1 MNKEYIPKKV
11 VLAYSGGLDTS
22 VITSWIKER
31 YNCEII
37 AVTANVGQNDDFEKI
52 KNKALNSG
60 ASKYYVADLVDDLVE
75 NYFIPTMQAGAKYE
89 RKYLLGTA
97 IARPII
103 AKALLDIAHKENC
116 DAIVHGCTGKG
127 NDQIRFEQTIK
138 HFDPNM
144 HVIAPWRLWDI
155 KSREDALEYAEARNI
170 PLPITRETNYSK
182 DLNIIHL
189 SHEGMELEHP
199 ETEPNYEK
207 ILELVNT
214 LENAPDKAEY
224 VEIEFE
230 KGFPIKLNGKSMS
243 ASEILKELNTIG
255 GKHAIGIE
263 DIVENRLV
271 GMKSRGVYENPGA
284 KILYDAHEIL
294 ESITLD
300 KSTMH
305 YKELISVKFAELVYN
320 GEWFSTLR
328 ESLSA
333 FVTTTQ
339 KHVTGV
345 VKLKLYKGNTVSAGV
360 TSKYSLYNEEVAT
373 FGEGGIY
380 DHKDATGYV
389 RVHTLSTKVQAIMN
403 KKNNI
408 TE

>member
-60 ASKYYVADLVDDLVE
+60 ASKYYVVDLVDDLVD

-127 NDQIRFEQTIK
+127 NDQIRFEQTIRY
-138 HFDPNM
+138 FDPYI
-144 HVIAPWRLWDI
+144 HVIAPWRMWDI
-155 KSREDALEYAEARNI
+155 RSREDALEYAEARNI
-170 PLPITRETNYSK
+170 PLPVTRETNYSK

-189 SHEGMELEHP
+189 SHEGMELEKP
-199 ETEPNYEK
+199 ETEPNYNK
-207 ILELVNT
+207 ILELVST
-214 LENAPDKAEY
+214 LENAQNTPEY
-224 VEIEFE
+224 IEIGFE
-230 KGFPIKLNGKSMS
+230 KGIPVKLNGKKMS
-243 ASEILKELNTIG
+243 ATEILKELNIIG
-255 GKHAIGIE
+255 GKHGIGVA

-300 KSTMH
+300 KQTMH
-305 YKELISVKFAELVYN
+305 YKELISIEFANLVYN
-320 GEWFSTLR
+320 GDWFTTLR
-328 ESLSA
+328 KALSS
-333 FVTTTQ
+333 FITTTQ
-339 KHVTGV
+339 ENVTGD
-345 VKLKLYKGNTVSAGV
+345 VKLKLYKGNVISAGV
-360 TSKYSLYNEEVAT
+360 KSQFSLHNEEVAT
-373 FGEGGIY
+373 FGEGRN
-380 DHKDATGYV
+380 V
-389 RVHTLSTKVQAIMN
+389 
-403 KKNNI
+403 
-408 TE
+408 

>member
-22 VITSWIKER
+22 VITSWLKET

-52 KNKALNSG
+52 KEKALNSG
-60 ASKYYVADLVDDLVE
+60 ASKYYVVDLVDDLVD

-127 NDQIRFEQTIK
+127 NDQIRFEQTIRY
-138 HFDPNM
+138 FDPYI
-144 HVIAPWRLWDI
+144 HVIAPWRMWDI
-155 KSREDALEYAEARNI
+155 RSREDALEYAEARNI
-170 PLPITRETNYSK
+170 PLPVTRETNYSK

-189 SHEGMELEHP
+189 SHEGMELEKP
-199 ETEPNYEK
+199 ETEPNYNK
-207 ILELVNT
+207 ILELVST
-214 LENAPDKAEY
+214 LENAQNTPEY
-224 VEIEFE
+224 IELGFE
-230 KGFPIKLNGKSMS
+230 KGIPVKLNGKKMS
-243 ASEILKELNTIG
+243 ATEILKELNIIG
-255 GKHAIGIE
+255 GKHGIGVA

-300 KSTMH
+300 KQTMH
-305 YKELISVKFAELVYN
+305 YKELISIEFANLVYN
-320 GEWFSTLR
+320 GDWFTTLR
-328 ESLSA
+328 KALSS
-333 FVTTTQ
+333 FITTTQ
-339 KHVTGV
+339 ENVTGD
-345 VKLKLYKGNTVSAGV
+345 VKLKLYKGNVISAGV
-360 TSKYSLYNEEVAT
+360 KSQFSLHNEEVAT
-373 FGEGGIY
+373 FGEGRN
-380 DHKDATGYV
+380 V
-389 RVHTLSTKVQAIMN
+389 
-403 KKNNI
+403 
-408 TE
+408 

>member
-127 NDQIRFEQTIK
+127 NDQIRFEQTIRY
-138 HFDPNM
+138 FDPYI
-144 HVIAPWRLWDI
+144 HVIAPWRMWDI
-155 KSREDALEYAEARNI
+155 RSREDALCYAEKRNI
-170 PLPITRETNYSK
+170 PLPVTRETNYSK

-189 SHEGMELEHP
+189 SHEGMELEKP
-199 ETEPNYEK
+199 ETEPNYDK
-207 ILELVNT
+207 ILELVST
-214 LENAPDKAEY
+214 LENAQNTPEY
-224 VEIEFE
+224 IELGFE
-230 KGFPIKLNGKSMS
+230 KGIPIKLNGKKMS
-243 ASEILKELNTIG
+243 ATEILKELNIIG
-255 GKHAIGIE
+255 GKHGIGVA

-300 KSTMH
+300 KQTMH
-305 YKELISVKFAELVYN
+305 YKELISVEFANLVYN
-320 GEWFSTLR
+320 GDWFTTLR
-328 ESLSA
+328 KALSS
-333 FVTTTQ
+333 FITTTQ
-339 KHVTGV
+339 ENVTGD
-345 VKLKLYKGNTVSAGV
+345 VKLKLYKGNVISAGV
-360 TSKYSLYNEEVAT
+360 KSQFSLHNEEVAT
-373 FGEGGIY
+373 FGEGRN
-380 DHKDATGYV
+380 V
-389 RVHTLSTKVQAIMN
+389 
-403 KKNNI
+403 
-408 TE
+408 

>member
-52 KNKALNSG
+52 KEKALNSG
-60 ASKYYVADLVDDLVE
+60 ASKYYVVDLVNDLVD

-89 RKYLLGTA
+89 RKYLLGTS

-127 NDQIRFEQTIK
+127 NDQIRFEQTIRY
-138 HFDPNM
+138 FDPYI
-144 HVIAPWRLWDI
+144 HVIAPWRMWDI
-155 KSREDALEYAEARNI
+155 RSREDALEYAEARNI
-170 PLPITRETNYSK
+170 PLPVTRETNYSK

-189 SHEGMELEHP
+189 SHEGMELEKP
-199 ETEPNYEK
+199 ETEPNYNK
-207 ILELVNT
+207 ILELVST
-214 LENAPDKAEY
+214 LENAQNTPEY
-224 VEIEFE
+224 IEIGFE
-230 KGFPIKLNGKSMS
+230 KGIPVKLNGKKMS
-243 ASEILKELNTIG
+243 ATEILKELNIIG
-255 GKHAIGIE
+255 GKHGIGVA

-300 KSTMH
+300 KQTMH
-305 YKELISVKFAELVYN
+305 YKELISIEFANLVYN
-320 GEWFSTLR
+320 GDWFTTLR
-328 ESLSA
+328 KALSS
-333 FVTTTQ
+333 FITTTQ
-339 KHVTGV
+339 ENVTGD
-345 VKLKLYKGNTVSAGV
+345 VKLKLYKGNVISAGV
-360 TSKYSLYNEEVAT
+360 KSQFSLHNEEVAT
-373 FGEGGIY
+373 FGEGRN
-380 DHKDATGYV
+380 V
-389 RVHTLSTKVQAIMN
+389 
-403 KKNNI
+403 
-408 TE
+408 

>member
-22 VITSWIKER
+22 VITSWLKET

-52 KNKALNSG
+52 KEKALNSG
-60 ASKYYVADLVDDLVE
+60 ASKYYVVDLVNDLVD

-127 NDQIRFEQTIK
+127 NDQIRFEQTIRY
-138 HFDPNM
+138 FDPYI
-144 HVIAPWRLWDI
+144 HVIAPWRMWDI
-155 KSREDALEYAEARNI
+155 RSREDALEYAEARNI

-189 SHEGMELEHP
+189 SHEGMELEKP

-224 VEIEFE
+224 VEIEFK
-230 KGFPIKLNGKSMS
+230 KGFPIKLNGKSMC
-243 ASEILKELNTIG
+243 ASKILSELNIIA
-255 GKHAIGIE
+255 GKHGIGVE

-284 KILYDAHEIL
+284 KVLYDAHQIL

-300 KSTMH
+300 KDTMH

-320 GEWFSTLR
+320 GDWFSTLR
-328 ESLSA
+328 EALSA
-333 FVTTTQ
+333 FVSSTQ
-339 KHVTGV
+339 KNVTGK

-373 FGEGGIY
+373 FGESGMY
-380 DHKDATGYV
+380 DHKDATGFIN
-389 RVHTLSTKVQAIMN
+389 VHTLSTKVQALMN
-403 KKNNI
+403 KNNNI

>member
-22 VITSWIKER
+22 VITSWLKET

-52 KNKALNSG
+52 KEKALNSG
-60 ASKYYVADLVDDLVE
+60 ASKYYVVDLVDDLVD

-127 NDQIRFEQTIK
+127 NDQIRFEQTIRY
-138 HFDPNM
+138 FDPYI
-144 HVIAPWRLWDI
+144 HVIAPWRMWDI
-155 KSREDALEYAEARNI
+155 RSREDALSYAEKRNI
-170 PLPITRETNYSK
+170 PLPVTRETNYSK

-189 SHEGMELEHP
+189 SHEGMELEKP
-199 ETEPNYEK
+199 ETEPNYNK
-207 ILELVNT
+207 ILELVST
-214 LENAPDKAEY
+214 LENAQNTPEY
-224 VEIEFE
+224 IELGFE
-230 KGFPIKLNGKSMS
+230 KGIPVKLNGKKMS
-243 ASEILKELNTIG
+243 ATEILKELNIIG
-255 GKHAIGIE
+255 GKHGIGVA

-300 KSTMH
+300 KQTMH
-305 YKELISVKFAELVYN
+305 YKELISIEFANLVYN
-320 GEWFSTLR
+320 GDWFTTLR
-328 ESLSA
+328 KALSS
-333 FVTTTQ
+333 FITTTQ
-339 KHVTGV
+339 ENVTGD
-345 VKLKLYKGNTVSAGV
+345 VKLKLYKGNVISAGV
-360 TSKYSLYNEEVAT
+360 KSQFSLHNEEVAT
-373 FGEGGIY
+373 FGEGRN
-380 DHKDATGYV
+380 V
-389 RVHTLSTKVQAIMN
+389 
-403 KKNNI
+403 
-408 TE
+408 

>member
-127 NDQIRFEQTIK
+127 NDQIRFEQTIRY
-138 HFDPNM
+138 FDPYI
-144 HVIAPWRLWDI
+144 HVIAPWRMWDI
-155 KSREDALEYAEARNI
+155 RSREDALCYAEARNI
-170 PLPITRETNYSK
+170 PLPVTRETNYSK

-189 SHEGMELEHP
+189 SHEGMELEKP
-199 ETEPNYEK
+199 ETEPNYNK
-207 ILELVNT
+207 ILELVST
-214 LENAPDKAEY
+214 LENAQNTPEY
-224 VEIEFE
+224 IELGFE
-230 KGFPIKLNGKSMS
+230 KGIPVKLNGKKMS
-243 ASEILKELNTIG
+243 ATEILKELNIIG
-255 GKHAIGIE
+255 GKHGIGVA

-300 KSTMH
+300 KQTMH
-305 YKELISVKFAELVYN
+305 YKELISIEFANLVYN
-320 GEWFSTLR
+320 GDWFTTLR
-328 ESLSA
+328 KALSS
-333 FVTTTQ
+333 FITTTQ
-339 KHVTGV
+339 ENVTGD
-345 VKLKLYKGNTVSAGV
+345 VKLKLYKGNVISAGV
-360 TSKYSLYNEEVAT
+360 KSQFSLHNEEVAT
-373 FGEGGIY
+373 FGEGRN
-380 DHKDATGYV
+380 V
-389 RVHTLSTKVQAIMN
+389 
-403 KKNNI
+403 
-408 TE
+408 

>member
-22 VITSWIKER
+22 VITSWLKET

-52 KNKALNSG
+52 KEKALNSG
-60 ASKYYVADLVDDLVE
+60 TSKYYVVDLVDDLVN

-127 NDQIRFEQTIK
+127 NDQIRFEQTIRY
-138 HFDPNM
+138 FDPYI
-144 HVIAPWRLWDI
+144 HVIAPWRMWDI
-155 KSREDALEYAEARNI
+155 RSREDALSYAEKRNI
-170 PLPITRETNYSK
+170 PLPVTRETNYSK

-189 SHEGMELEHP
+189 SHEGMELEKP
-199 ETEPNYEK
+199 ETEPNYDK
-207 ILELVNT
+207 ILELVST
-214 LENAPDKAEY
+214 LENAQNTPEY
-224 VEIEFE
+224 IELGFE
-230 KGFPIKLNGKSMS
+230 KGIPVKLNGKKMS
-243 ASEILKELNTIG
+243 ATEILKELNIIG
-255 GKHAIGIE
+255 GKHGIGVA

-300 KSTMH
+300 KQTMH
-305 YKELISVKFAELVYN
+305 YKELISVEFANLVYN
-320 GEWFSTLR
+320 GDWFTTLR
-328 ESLSA
+328 KALSS
-333 FVTTTQ
+333 FITTTQ
-339 KHVTGV
+339 ENVTGD
-345 VKLKLYKGNTVSAGV
+345 VKLKLYKGNVISAGV
-360 TSKYSLYNEEVAT
+360 KSQFSLHNEEVAT
-373 FGEGGIY
+373 FGEGRN
-380 DHKDATGYV
+380 V
-389 RVHTLSTKVQAIMN
+389 
-403 KKNNI
+403 
-408 TE
+408 

>member
-22 VITSWIKER
+22 VITSWLKET

-52 KNKALNSG
+52 KQKALNSG
-60 ASKYYVADLVDDLVE
+60 ASKYYVVDLVDDLVD

-89 RKYLLGTA
+89 RKYLLGTS

-127 NDQIRFEQTIK
+127 NDQIRFEQTIRY
-138 HFDPNM
+138 FDPYI
-144 HVIAPWRLWDI
+144 HVIAPWRMWDI
-155 KSREDALEYAEARNI
+155 RSREDALEYAEARNI
-170 PLPITRETNYSK
+170 PLPVTRETNYSK

-189 SHEGMELEHP
+189 SHEGMELEKP
-199 ETEPNYEK
+199 ETEPNYNK
-207 ILELVNT
+207 ILELVST
-214 LENAPDKAEY
+214 LENAQNTPEY
-224 VEIEFE
+224 IELGFE
-230 KGFPIKLNGKSMS
+230 KGIPVKLNGKKMS
-243 ASEILKELNTIG
+243 ATEILKELNIIG
-255 GKHAIGIE
+255 GKHSIGVA

-300 KSTMH
+300 KQTMH
-305 YKELISVKFAELVYN
+305 YKELISIEFANLVYN
-320 GEWFSTLR
+320 GDWFTTLR
-328 ESLSA
+328 KALSS
-333 FVTTTQ
+333 FITTTQ
-339 KHVTGV
+339 ENVTGD
-345 VKLKLYKGNTVSAGV
+345 VKLKLYKGNVISAGV
-360 TSKYSLYNEEVAT
+360 KSQFSLHNEEVAT
-373 FGEGGIY
+373 FGEGRN
-380 DHKDATGYV
+380 V
-389 RVHTLSTKVQAIMN
+389 
-403 KKNNI
+403 
-408 TE
+408 

>member
-22 VITSWIKER
+22 VITSWLKET

-52 KNKALNSG
+52 KEKALNSG
-60 ASKYYVADLVDDLVE
+60 ASKYYVVDLVDDLVD

-89 RKYLLGTA
+89 RKYLLGTS

-127 NDQIRFEQTIK
+127 NDQIRFEQTIRY
-138 HFDPNM
+138 FDPYI
-144 HVIAPWRLWDI
+144 HVIAPWRMWDI
-155 KSREDALEYAEARNI
+155 RSREDALEYAEARNI
-170 PLPITRETNYSK
+170 PLPVTRETNYSK

-189 SHEGMELEHP
+189 SHEGMELEKP
-199 ETEPNYEK
+199 ETEPNYNK
-207 ILELVNT
+207 ILELVST
-214 LENAPDKAEY
+214 LENAQNTPEY
-224 VEIEFE
+224 IELGFE
-230 KGFPIKLNGKSMS
+230 KGIPVKLNDKKMS
-243 ASEILKELNTIG
+243 ATEILKELNIIG
-255 GKHAIGIE
+255 GKHGIGVA

-300 KSTMH
+300 KQTMH
-305 YKELISVKFAELVYN
+305 YKELISIEFANLVYN
-320 GEWFSTLR
+320 GDWFTTLR
-328 ESLSA
+328 KALSS
-333 FVTTTQ
+333 FITTTQ
-339 KHVTGV
+339 ENVTGD
-345 VKLKLYKGNTVSAGV
+345 VKLKLYKGNVISAGV
-360 TSKYSLYNEEVAT
+360 KSQFSLHNEEVAT
-373 FGEGGIY
+373 FGEGRN
-380 DHKDATGYV
+380 V
-389 RVHTLSTKVQAIMN
+389 
-403 KKNNI
+403 
-408 TE
+408 

>member
-22 VITSWIKER
+22 VITSWLKET

-52 KNKALNSG
+52 KEKALNSG
-60 ASKYYVADLVDDLVE
+60 ASKYYVVDLVDDLVD

-89 RKYLLGTA
+89 RKYLLGTS

-127 NDQIRFEQTIK
+127 NDQIRFEQTIRY
-138 HFDPNM
+138 FDPYI
-144 HVIAPWRLWDI
+144 HVIAPWRMWDI
-155 KSREDALEYAEARNI
+155 RSREDALCYAEKRNI
-170 PLPITRETNYSK
+170 PLPVTRETNYSK

-189 SHEGMELEHP
+189 SHEGMELEKP
-199 ETEPNYEK
+199 ETEPNYNK
-207 ILELVNT
+207 ILELVST
-214 LENAPDKAEY
+214 LENAQNTPEY
-224 VEIEFE
+224 IELGFE
-230 KGFPIKLNGKSMS
+230 KGIPVKLNGKKMS
-243 ASEILKELNTIG
+243 ATEILKELNIIG
-255 GKHAIGIE
+255 GKHGIGVA

-300 KSTMH
+300 KQTMH
-305 YKELISVKFAELVYN
+305 YKELISIEFANLVYN
-320 GEWFSTLR
+320 GDWFTTLR
-328 ESLSA
+328 KALSS
-333 FVTTTQ
+333 FITTTQ
-339 KHVTGV
+339 ENVTGD
-345 VKLKLYKGNTVSAGV
+345 VKLKLYKGNVISAGV
-360 TSKYSLYNEEVAT
+360 KSQFSLHNEEVAT
-373 FGEGGIY
+373 FGKGRN
-380 DHKDATGYV
+380 V
-389 RVHTLSTKVQAIMN
+389 
-403 KKNNI
+403 
-408 TE
+408 

>member
-22 VITSWIKER
+22 VITSWLKET

-52 KNKALNSG
+52 KEKALNSG
-60 ASKYYVADLVDDLVE
+60 ASKYYVVDLVNDLVD

-127 NDQIRFEQTIK
+127 NDQIRFEQTIRY
-138 HFDPNM
+138 FDPYI
-144 HVIAPWRLWDI
+144 HVIAPWRMWDI
-155 KSREDALEYAEARNI
+155 RSREDALEYAEARNI
-170 PLPITRETNYSK
+170 PLPVTRETNYSK

-189 SHEGMELEHP
+189 SHEGMELEKP
-199 ETEPNYEK
+199 ETEPNYNK
-207 ILELVNT
+207 ILELVST
-214 LENAPDKAEY
+214 LENAQNTPEY
-224 VEIEFE
+224 IELGFE
-230 KGFPIKLNGKSMS
+230 KGIPVKLNGKKMS
-243 ASEILKELNTIG
+243 ATEILKELNIIG
-255 GKHAIGIE
+255 GKHGIGVA

-300 KSTMH
+300 KQTMH
-305 YKELISVKFAELVYN
+305 YKELISIEFANLVYN
-320 GEWFSTLR
+320 GDWFTTLR
-328 ESLSA
+328 KALSS
-333 FVTTTQ
+333 FITTTQ
-339 KHVTGV
+339 ENVTGD
-345 VKLKLYKGNTVSAGV
+345 VKLKLYKGNVISAGV
-360 TSKYSLYNEEVAT
+360 KSQFSLHNEEVAT
-373 FGEGGIY
+373 FGEGRN
-380 DHKDATGYV
+380 V
-389 RVHTLSTKVQAIMN
+389 
-403 KKNNI
+403 
-408 TE
+408 

>member
-189 SHEGMELEHP
+189 SHEGMDLEHP
-199 ETEPNYEK
+199 ETEPNYKK

-403 KKNNI
+403 KNNNI

>member
-22 VITSWIKER
+22 VITSWLKET

-52 KNKALNSG
+52 KEKALNSG
-60 ASKYYVADLVDDLVE
+60 ASKYYVVDLVDDLVD

-127 NDQIRFEQTIK
+127 NDQIRFEQTIRY
-138 HFDPNM
+138 FDPYI
-144 HVIAPWRLWDI
+144 HVIAPWRMWDI
-155 KSREDALEYAEARNI
+155 RSREDALSYAEKRNI
-170 PLPITRETNYSK
+170 PLPVTRETNYSK

-189 SHEGMELEHP
+189 SHEGMELEKP
-199 ETEPNYEK
+199 ETEPNYNK
-207 ILELVNT
+207 ILELVST
-214 LENAPDKAEY
+214 LENAQNTPEY
-224 VEIEFE
+224 IEIGFE
-230 KGFPIKLNGKSMS
+230 KGIPVKLNGKKMS
-243 ASEILKELNTIG
+243 ATEILKELNIIG
-255 GKHAIGIE
+255 GKHGIGVA

-300 KSTMH
+300 KQTMH
-305 YKELISVKFAELVYN
+305 YKELISVEFANLVYN
-320 GEWFSTLR
+320 GDWFTTLR
-328 ESLSA
+328 KALSS
-333 FVTTTQ
+333 FITTTQ
-339 KHVTGV
+339 ENVTGD
-345 VKLKLYKGNTVSAGV
+345 VKLKLYKGNVISAGV
-360 TSKYSLYNEEVAT
+360 KSQFSLHNEEVAT
-373 FGEGGIY
+373 FGEGRN
-380 DHKDATGYV
+380 V
-389 RVHTLSTKVQAIMN
+389 
-403 KKNNI
+403 
-408 TE
+408 

>member
-22 VITSWIKER
+22 VITSWLKET

-52 KNKALNSG
+52 KEKALNSG
-60 ASKYYVADLVDDLVE
+60 ASKYYVVDLVDDLVD

-127 NDQIRFEQTIK
+127 NDQIRFEQTIRY
-138 HFDPNM
+138 FDPYI

-155 KSREDALEYAEARNI
+155 RSREDALSYAEKRNI
-170 PLPITRETNYSK
+170 PLPVTRETNYSK

-189 SHEGMELEHP
+189 SHEGMELEKP
-199 ETEPNYEK
+199 ETEPNYDK
-207 ILELVNT
+207 ILELVST
-214 LENAPDKAEY
+214 LENAQNTPEY
-224 VEIEFE
+224 IEIRFE
-230 KGFPIKLNGKSMS
+230 KGIPVKLNGKKMS
-243 ASEILKELNTIG
+243 ATEILKELNIIG
-255 GKHAIGIE
+255 GKHGIGVA

-300 KSTMH
+300 KQTMH
-305 YKELISVKFAELVYN
+305 YKELISVEFANLVYN
-320 GEWFSTLR
+320 GDWFTTLR
-328 ESLSA
+328 KALSS
-333 FVTTTQ
+333 FITTTQ
-339 KHVTGV
+339 ENVTGD
-345 VKLKLYKGNTVSAGV
+345 VKLKLYKGNVISAGV
-360 TSKYSLYNEEVAT
+360 KSQFSLHNEEVAT
-373 FGEGGIY
+373 FGEGRN
-380 DHKDATGYV
+380 V
-389 RVHTLSTKVQAIMN
+389 
-403 KKNNI
+403 
-408 TE
+408 

>member
-127 NDQIRFEQTIK
+127 NDQIRFEQTIRY
-138 HFDPNM
+138 FDPYI
-144 HVIAPWRLWDI
+144 HVIAPWRMWDI
-155 KSREDALEYAEARNI
+155 RSREDALCYAEKRNI
-170 PLPITRETNYSK
+170 PLPVTRETNYSK

-189 SHEGMELEHP
+189 SHEGMELEKP
-199 ETEPNYEK
+199 ETEPNYDK
-207 ILELVNT
+207 ILELVST
-214 LENAPDKAEY
+214 LENAQNTPEY
-224 VEIEFE
+224 IELGFE
-230 KGFPIKLNGKSMS
+230 KGIPVKLNGKKMS
-243 ASEILKELNTIG
+243 TTEILKELNIIG
-255 GKHAIGIE
+255 GKHGIGVA

-300 KSTMH
+300 KQTMH
-305 YKELISVKFAELVYN
+305 YKELISVEFANLVYN
-320 GEWFSTLR
+320 GDWFTTLR
-328 ESLSA
+328 KALSS
-333 FVTTTQ
+333 FITTTQ
-339 KHVTGV
+339 ENVTGD
-345 VKLKLYKGNTVSAGV
+345 VKLKLYKGNVISAGV
-360 TSKYSLYNEEVAT
+360 KSQFSLHNEEVAT
-373 FGEGGIY
+373 FGKGRN
-380 DHKDATGYV
+380 V
-389 RVHTLSTKVQAIMN
+389 
-403 KKNNI
+403 
-408 TE
+408 

>member
-60 ASKYYVADLVDDLVE
+60 ASKYYVVDLVDDLVD

-127 NDQIRFEQTIK
+127 NDQIRFEQTIRY
-138 HFDPNM
+138 FDPYI
-144 HVIAPWRLWDI
+144 HVIAPWRMWDI
-155 KSREDALEYAEARNI
+155 RSREDALCYAEKRNI
-170 PLPITRETNYSK
+170 PLPVTRETNYSK

-189 SHEGMELEHP
+189 SHEGMELEKP
-199 ETEPNYEK
+199 ETEPNYDK
-207 ILELVNT
+207 ILELVST
-214 LENAPDKAEY
+214 LENAQNTPEY
-224 VEIEFE
+224 IELGFE
-230 KGFPIKLNGKSMS
+230 KGIPVKLNGKKMS
-243 ASEILKELNTIG
+243 TTEILKELNIIG
-255 GKHAIGIE
+255 GKHGIGVA

-300 KSTMH
+300 KQTMH
-305 YKELISVKFAELVYN
+305 YKELISVEFANLVYN
-320 GEWFSTLR
+320 GDWFTTLR
-328 ESLSA
+328 KALSS
-333 FVTTTQ
+333 FITTTQ
-339 KHVTGV
+339 ENVTGD
-345 VKLKLYKGNTVSAGV
+345 VKLKLYKGNVISAGV
-360 TSKYSLYNEEVAT
+360 KSQFSLHNEEVAT
-373 FGEGGIY
+373 FGKGRN
-380 DHKDATGYV
+380 V
-389 RVHTLSTKVQAIMN
+389 
-403 KKNNI
+403 
-408 TE
+408 

>member
-52 KNKALNSG
+52 ETKALNSG
-60 ASKYYVADLVDDLVE
+60 ASKYYVADLVDELTE
-75 NYFIPTMQAGAKYE
+75 KYFIPTMQSGAKYE

-138 HFDPNM
+138 HFAPNM

-189 SHEGMELEHP
+189 SHEGMELEKP
-199 ETEPNYEK
+199 ETEPNYNK
-207 ILELVNT
+207 ILELVST
-214 LENAPDKAEY
+214 LENAQNTPEY
-224 VEIEFE
+224 IELGFE
-230 KGFPIKLNGKSMS
+230 KGIPVKLNGKKMS
-243 ASEILKELNTIG
+243 ATEILKELNIIG
-255 GKHAIGIE
+255 GKHGIGVA

-300 KSTMH
+300 KQTMH
-305 YKELISVKFAELVYN
+305 YKELISVEFANLVYN
-320 GEWFSTLR
+320 GDWFTTLR
-328 ESLSA
+328 KALSS
-333 FVTTTQ
+333 FITTTQ
-339 KHVTGV
+339 ENVTGD
-345 VKLKLYKGNTVSAGV
+345 VKLKLYKGNVISAGV
-360 TSKYSLYNEEVAT
+360 KSQFSLHNEEVAT
-373 FGEGGIY
+373 FGEGRN
-380 DHKDATGYV
+380 V
-389 RVHTLSTKVQAIMN
+389 
-403 KKNNI
+403 
-408 TE
+408 

>member
-22 VITSWIKER
+22 VITSWLKET

-52 KNKALNSG
+52 KEKALNSG
-60 ASKYYVADLVDDLVE
+60 ASKYYVVDLVDDLVD

-89 RKYLLGTA
+89 RKYLLGTS

-127 NDQIRFEQTIK
+127 NDQIRFEQTIRY
-138 HFDPNM
+138 FDPYI
-144 HVIAPWRLWDI
+144 HVIAPWRMWDI
-155 KSREDALEYAEARNI
+155 RSREDALCYAEKRNI
-170 PLPITRETNYSK
+170 PLPVTRETNYSK

-189 SHEGMELEHP
+189 SHEGMELEKP
-199 ETEPNYEK
+199 ETEPNYDK
-207 ILELVNT
+207 ILELVST
-214 LENAPDKAEY
+214 LENAQNTPEY
-224 VEIEFE
+224 IEIGFE
-230 KGFPIKLNGKSMS
+230 KGIPVKLNGKKMS
-243 ASEILKELNTIG
+243 ATKILKELNIIG
-255 GKHAIGIE
+255 GKHGIGVA

-300 KSTMH
+300 KQTMH
-305 YKELISVKFAELVYN
+305 YKELISVEFANLVYN
-320 GEWFSTLR
+320 GDWFTTLR
-328 ESLSA
+328 KALSS
-333 FVTTTQ
+333 FITTTQ
-339 KHVTGV
+339 ENVTGD
-345 VKLKLYKGNTVSAGV
+345 VKLKLYKGNVISAGV
-360 TSKYSLYNEEVAT
+360 KSQFSLHNEEVAT
-373 FGEGGIY
+373 FGKGRN
-380 DHKDATGYV
+380 V
-389 RVHTLSTKVQAIMN
+389 
-403 KKNNI
+403 
-408 TE
+408 

>member
-22 VITSWIKER
+22 VITSWLKET

-52 KNKALNSG
+52 KEKALNSG
-60 ASKYYVADLVDDLVE
+60 ASKYYVVDLVDDLVD

-89 RKYLLGTA
+89 RKYLLGTS

-127 NDQIRFEQTIK
+127 NDQIRFEQTIRY
-138 HFDPNM
+138 FDPYI
-144 HVIAPWRLWDI
+144 HVIAPWRMWDI
-155 KSREDALEYAEARNI
+155 RSREDALCYAEKRNI
-170 PLPITRETNYSK
+170 PLPVTRETNYSK

-189 SHEGMELEHP
+189 SHEGMELEKP
-199 ETEPNYEK
+199 ETEPNYNK
-207 ILELVNT
+207 ILELVST
-214 LENAPDKAEY
+214 LENAQNTPEY
-224 VEIEFE
+224 IELRFE
-230 KGFPIKLNGKSMS
+230 KGIPVKLNGKKMS
-243 ASEILKELNTIG
+243 ATKILKELNIIG
-255 GKHAIGIE
+255 GKHGIGVA

-300 KSTMH
+300 KQTMH
-305 YKELISVKFAELVYN
+305 YKELISVEFANLVYN
-320 GEWFSTLR
+320 GDWFTTLR
-328 ESLSA
+328 KALSS
-333 FVTTTQ
+333 FITTTQ
-339 KHVTGV
+339 ENVTGD
-345 VKLKLYKGNTVSAGV
+345 VKLKLYKGNVISAGV
-360 TSKYSLYNEEVAT
+360 KSQFSLHNEEVAT
-373 FGEGGIY
+373 FGKGRN
-380 DHKDATGYV
+380 V
-389 RVHTLSTKVQAIMN
+389 
-403 KKNNI
+403 
-408 TE
+408 

>member
-22 VITSWIKER
+22 VITSWLKET

-52 KNKALNSG
+52 KEKALNSG
-60 ASKYYVADLVDDLVE
+60 ASKYYVVDLVDDLVD

-89 RKYLLGTA
+89 RKYLLGTS

-127 NDQIRFEQTIK
+127 NDQIRFEQTIRY
-138 HFDPNM
+138 FDPYI
-144 HVIAPWRLWDI
+144 HVIAPWRMWDI
-155 KSREDALEYAEARNI
+155 RSREDALCYAEKRNI
-170 PLPITRETNYSK
+170 PLPVTRETNYSK

-189 SHEGMELEHP
+189 SHEGMELEKP
-199 ETEPNYEK
+199 ETEPNYNK

-214 LENAPDKAEY
+214 IENAQNTPEY
-224 VEIEFE
+224 IELGFE
-230 KGFPIKLNGKSMS
+230 KGIPVKLNGKKMS
-243 ASEILKELNTIG
+243 ATEILKELNIIG
-255 GKHAIGIE
+255 GKHGIGVA

-300 KSTMH
+300 KQTMH
-305 YKELISVKFAELVYN
+305 YKELISVEFANLVYN
-320 GEWFSTLR
+320 GDWFTTLR
-328 ESLSA
+328 KALSS
-333 FVTTTQ
+333 FITTTQ
-339 KHVTGV
+339 ENVTGN
-345 VKLKLYKGNTVSAGV
+345 VKLKLYKGNVISAGV
-360 TSKYSLYNEEVAT
+360 KSQFSLHNEEVAT
-373 FGEGGIY
+373 FGKGRN
-380 DHKDATGYV
+380 V
-389 RVHTLSTKVQAIMN
+389 
-403 KKNNI
+403 
-408 TE
+408 

>member
-22 VITSWIKER
+22 VITSWLKET

-52 KNKALNSG
+52 KEKALNSG
-60 ASKYYVADLVDDLVE
+60 ASKYYVVDLVDDLVD

-89 RKYLLGTA
+89 RKYLLGTS

-127 NDQIRFEQTIK
+127 NDQIRFEQTIRY
-138 HFDPNM
+138 FDPYI
-144 HVIAPWRLWDI
+144 HVIAPWRMWDI
-155 KSREDALEYAEARNI
+155 RSREDALCYAEKRNI
-170 PLPITRETNYSK
+170 PLPVTRETNYSK

-189 SHEGMELEHP
+189 SHEGMELEKP
-199 ETEPNYEK
+199 ETEPNYNK
-207 ILELVNT
+207 ILELVST
-214 LENAPDKAEY
+214 LENAQNTPEY
-224 VEIEFE
+224 IELGFE
-230 KGFPIKLNGKSMS
+230 KGIPVKLNGKKMS
-243 ASEILKELNTIG
+243 TTEILKELNIIG
-255 GKHAIGIE
+255 GKHGIGVA

-300 KSTMH
+300 KQTMH
-305 YKELISVKFAELVYN
+305 YKELISVEFANLVYN
-320 GEWFSTLR
+320 GDWFTTLR
-328 ESLSA
+328 KALSS
-333 FVTTTQ
+333 FITTTQ
-339 KHVTGV
+339 ENVTGD
-345 VKLKLYKGNTVSAGV
+345 VKLKLYKGNVISAGV
-360 TSKYSLYNEEVAT
+360 KSQFSLHNEEVAT
-373 FGEGGIY
+373 FGEGRN
-380 DHKDATGYV
+380 V
-389 RVHTLSTKVQAIMN
+389 
-403 KKNNI
+403 
-408 TE
+408 

>member
-22 VITSWIKER
+22 VITSWLKET

-52 KNKALNSG
+52 KEKALNSG
-60 ASKYYVADLVDDLVE
+60 ASKYYVVDLVDDLVD

-127 NDQIRFEQTIK
+127 NDQIRFEQTIRY
-138 HFDPNM
+138 FDPYI
-144 HVIAPWRLWDI
+144 HVIAPWRMWDI
-155 KSREDALEYAEARNI
+155 RSREDALCYAEKRNI
-170 PLPITRETNYSK
+170 PLPVTRETNYSK

-189 SHEGMELEHP
+189 SHEGMELEKP
-199 ETEPNYEK
+199 ETEPNYNK
-207 ILELVNT
+207 ILELVST
-214 LENAPDKAEY
+214 LENAQNTPEY
-224 VEIEFE
+224 IELGFE
-230 KGFPIKLNGKSMS
+230 KGIPVKLNGKKMS
-243 ASEILKELNTIG
+243 ATEILKELNIIG
-255 GKHAIGIE
+255 GKHGIGVA

-300 KSTMH
+300 KQTMH
-305 YKELISVKFAELVYN
+305 YKELISIEFANLVYN
-320 GEWFSTLR
+320 GDWFTTLR
-328 ESLSA
+328 KALSS
-333 FVTTTQ
+333 FITTTQ
-339 KHVTGV
+339 ENVTGD
-345 VKLKLYKGNTVSAGV
+345 VKLKLYKGNVISAGV
-360 TSKYSLYNEEVAT
+360 KSQFSLHNEEVAT
-373 FGEGGIY
+373 FGEGRN
-380 DHKDATGYV
+380 V
-389 RVHTLSTKVQAIMN
+389 
-403 KKNNI
+403 
-408 TE
+408 

>member
-339 KHVTGV
+339 KHVTGI
-345 VKLKLYKGNTVSAGV
+345 VKLKLYKGNTISAGV

>member
-22 VITSWIKER
+22 VITSWLKET

-52 KNKALNSG
+52 KEKALNSG
-60 ASKYYVADLVDDLVE
+60 ASKYYVVDLVDDLVD

-89 RKYLLGTA
+89 RKYLLGTS

-127 NDQIRFEQTIK
+127 NDQIRFEQTIRY
-138 HFDPNM
+138 FDPYI
-144 HVIAPWRLWDI
+144 HVIAPWRMWDI
-155 KSREDALEYAEARNI
+155 RSREDALSYAEKRNI
-170 PLPITRETNYSK
+170 PLPVTRETNYSK

-189 SHEGMELEHP
+189 SHEGMELEKP
-199 ETEPNYEK
+199 ETEPNYNK
-207 ILELVNT
+207 ILELVST
-214 LENAPDKAEY
+214 LENAQNTPEY
-224 VEIEFE
+224 IELGFE
-230 KGFPIKLNGKSMS
+230 KGIPVKLNGKKMS
-243 ASEILKELNTIG
+243 ATEILKELNIIG
-255 GKHAIGIE
+255 GKHGIGVA

-300 KSTMH
+300 KQTMH
-305 YKELISVKFAELVYN
+305 YKELISIEFANLVYN
-320 GEWFSTLR
+320 GDWFTTLR
-328 ESLSA
+328 KALSS
-333 FVTTTQ
+333 FITTTQ
-339 KHVTGV
+339 ENVTGD
-345 VKLKLYKGNTVSAGV
+345 VKLKLYKGNVISAGV
-360 TSKYSLYNEEVAT
+360 KSQFSLHNEEVAT
-373 FGEGGIY
+373 FGEGRN
-380 DHKDATGYV
+380 V
-389 RVHTLSTKVQAIMN
+389 
-403 KKNNI
+403 
-408 TE
+408 

>member
-22 VITSWIKER
+22 VITSWLKET

-52 KNKALNSG
+52 KEKALNSG
-60 ASKYYVADLVDDLVE
+60 ASKYYVVDLVDDLVD

-89 RKYLLGTA
+89 RKYLLGTS

-127 NDQIRFEQTIK
+127 NDQIRFEQTIRY
-138 HFDPNM
+138 FDPYI
-144 HVIAPWRLWDI
+144 HVIAPWRMWDI
-155 KSREDALEYAEARNI
+155 RSREDALEYAEARNI
-170 PLPITRETNYSK
+170 PLPVTRETNYSK

-189 SHEGMELEHP
+189 SHEGMELEKP
-199 ETEPNYEK
+199 ETEPNYNK
-207 ILELVNT
+207 ILELVST
-214 LENAPDKAEY
+214 LENAQNTPEY
-224 VEIEFE
+224 IEIGFE
-230 KGFPIKLNGKSMS
+230 KGIPVKLNGKKMS
-243 ASEILKELNTIG
+243 ATEILKELNIIG
-255 GKHAIGIE
+255 GKHGIGVA

-300 KSTMH
+300 KQTMH
-305 YKELISVKFAELVYN
+305 YKELISVEFANLVYN
-320 GEWFSTLR
+320 GDWFTTLR
-328 ESLSA
+328 KALSS
-333 FVTTTQ
+333 FITTTQ
-339 KHVTGV
+339 ENVTGD
-345 VKLKLYKGNTVSAGV
+345 VKLKLYKGNVISAGV
-360 TSKYSLYNEEVAT
+360 KSQFSLHNEEVAT
-373 FGEGGIY
+373 FGEGRN
-380 DHKDATGYV
+380 V
-389 RVHTLSTKVQAIMN
+389 
-403 KKNNI
+403 
-408 TE
+408 

>member
-22 VITSWIKER
+22 VITSWLKET

-52 KNKALNSG
+52 KEKALNSG
-60 ASKYYVADLVDDLVE
+60 ASKYYVVDLVDDLVD

-89 RKYLLGTA
+89 RKYLLGTS

-127 NDQIRFEQTIK
+127 NDQIRFEQTIRY
-138 HFDPNM
+138 FDPYI
-144 HVIAPWRLWDI
+144 HVIAPWRMWDI
-155 KSREDALEYAEARNI
+155 RSREDALCYAEKRNI
-170 PLPITRETNYSK
+170 PLPVTRETNYSK

-189 SHEGMELEHP
+189 SHEGMELEKP
-199 ETEPNYEK
+199 ETEPNYDK
-207 ILELVNT
+207 ILELVST
-214 LENAPDKAEY
+214 LENAQNTPEY
-224 VEIEFE
+224 IELGFE
-230 KGFPIKLNGKSMS
+230 KGIPVKLNGKKMS
-243 ASEILKELNTIG
+243 TTEILKELNIIG
-255 GKHAIGIE
+255 GKHGIGVA

-300 KSTMH
+300 KQTMH
-305 YKELISVKFAELVYN
+305 YKELISVEFANLVYN
-320 GEWFSTLR
+320 GDWFTTLR
-328 ESLSA
+328 KALSS
-333 FVTTTQ
+333 FITTTQ
-339 KHVTGV
+339 ENVTGD
-345 VKLKLYKGNTVSAGV
+345 VKLKLYKGNVISAGV
-360 TSKYSLYNEEVAT
+360 KSQFSLHNEEVAT
-373 FGEGGIY
+373 FGKGRN
-380 DHKDATGYV
+380 V
-389 RVHTLSTKVQAIMN
+389 
-403 KKNNI
+403 
-408 TE
+408 

>member
-22 VITSWIKER
+22 VITSWLKET

-37 AVTANVGQNDDFEKI
+37 AVTANVGQNDNFEKI
-52 KNKALNSG
+52 KEKALNSG
-60 ASKYYVADLVDDLVE
+60 ASKYYVIDLVDDLVD

-127 NDQIRFEQTIK
+127 NDQIRFEQTIRY
-138 HFDPNM
+138 FDPYI
-144 HVIAPWRLWDI
+144 HVIAPWRMWDI
-155 KSREDALEYAEARNI
+155 RSREDALCYAEKRNV
-170 PLPITRETNYSK
+170 PLPVTRETNYSK

-189 SHEGMELEHP
+189 SHEGMELEKP
-199 ETEPNYEK
+199 ETEPNYDK
-207 ILELVNT
+207 ILELVST
-214 LENAPDKAEY
+214 LENAQNTPEY
-224 VEIEFE
+224 IELGFE
-230 KGFPIKLNGKSMS
+230 RGIPVKLNGKKMS
-243 ASEILKELNTIG
+243 TTEILKELNIIG
-255 GKHAIGIE
+255 GKHGIGVA

-300 KSTMH
+300 KQTMH
-305 YKELISVKFAELVYN
+305 YKELISVEFANLVYN
-320 GEWFSTLR
+320 GDWFTTLR
-328 ESLSA
+328 KALSS
-333 FVTTTQ
+333 FITTTQ
-339 KHVTGV
+339 ENVTGD
-345 VKLKLYKGNTVSAGV
+345 VKLKLYKGNVISAGV
-360 TSKYSLYNEEVAT
+360 KSQFSLHNEEVAT
-373 FGEGGIY
+373 FGKGRN
-380 DHKDATGYV
+380 V
-389 RVHTLSTKVQAIMN
+389 
-403 KKNNI
+403 
-408 TE
+408 

>member
-22 VITSWIKER
+22 VITSWLKET

-52 KNKALNSG
+52 KEKALNSG
-60 ASKYYVADLVDDLVE
+60 ASKYYVVDLVNDLVD

-127 NDQIRFEQTIK
+127 NDQIRFEQTIRY
-138 HFDPNM
+138 FDPYI
-144 HVIAPWRLWDI
+144 HVIAPWRMWDI
-155 KSREDALEYAEARNI
+155 RSREDALCYAEKRNI
-170 PLPITRETNYSK
+170 PLPVTRETNYSK

-189 SHEGMELEHP
+189 SHEGMELEKP
-199 ETEPNYEK
+199 ETEPNYNK
-207 ILELVNT
+207 ILELVST
-214 LENAPDKAEY
+214 LENAQNTPEY
-224 VEIEFE
+224 IELGFE
-230 KGFPIKLNGKSMS
+230 KGIPVKLNGKKMS
-243 ASEILKELNTIG
+243 ATEILKELNIIG
-255 GKHAIGIE
+255 GKHGIGVA

-300 KSTMH
+300 KQTMH
-305 YKELISVKFAELVYN
+305 YKELISVEFANLVYN
-320 GEWFSTLR
+320 GDWFTTLR
-328 ESLSA
+328 KALSS
-333 FVTTTQ
+333 FITTTQ
-339 KHVTGV
+339 ENVTGD
-345 VKLKLYKGNTVSAGV
+345 VKLKLYKGNVISAGV
-360 TSKYSLYNEEVAT
+360 KSQFSLHNEEVAT
-373 FGEGGIY
+373 FGEGRN
-380 DHKDATGYV
+380 V
-389 RVHTLSTKVQAIMN
+389 
-403 KKNNI
+403 
-408 TE
+408 

>member
-22 VITSWIKER
+22 VITSWLKET

-52 KNKALNSG
+52 KEKALNSG
-60 ASKYYVADLVDDLVE
+60 ASKYYVVDLVDDLVD

-89 RKYLLGTA
+89 RKYLLGTS

-127 NDQIRFEQTIK
+127 NDQIRFEQTIRY
-138 HFDPNM
+138 FDPYI
-144 HVIAPWRLWDI
+144 HVIAPWRMWDI
-155 KSREDALEYAEARNI
+155 RSREDALCYAEKRNI
-170 PLPITRETNYSK
+170 PLPVTRETNYSK

-189 SHEGMELEHP
+189 SHEGMELEKP
-199 ETEPNYEK
+199 ETEPNYDK
-207 ILELVNT
+207 ILELVST
-214 LENAPDKAEY
+214 LENAQNTPEY
-224 VEIEFE
+224 IELGFE
-230 KGFPIKLNGKSMS
+230 KGIPVKLNGKKMS
-243 ASEILKELNTIG
+243 ATEILKELNIIG
-255 GKHAIGIE
+255 GKHGIGVA

-300 KSTMH
+300 KQTMH
-305 YKELISVKFAELVYN
+305 YKELISVEFANLVYN
-320 GEWFSTLR
+320 GDWFTTLR
-328 ESLSA
+328 KALSS
-333 FVTTTQ
+333 FITTTQ
-339 KHVTGV
+339 ENVTGD
-345 VKLKLYKGNTVSAGV
+345 VKLKLYKGNVISAGV
-360 TSKYSLYNEEVAT
+360 KSQFSLHNEEVAT
-373 FGEGGIY
+373 FGEGRN
-380 DHKDATGYV
+380 V
-389 RVHTLSTKVQAIMN
+389 
-403 KKNNI
+403 
-408 TE
+408 

>member
-22 VITSWIKER
+22 VITSWLKET

-52 KNKALNSG
+52 KEKALNSG
-60 ASKYYVADLVDDLVE
+60 ASKYYVVDLVDDLVN

-89 RKYLLGTA
+89 RKYLLGTS

-127 NDQIRFEQTIK
+127 NDQIRFEQTIRY
-138 HFDPNM
+138 FDPYI
-144 HVIAPWRLWDI
+144 HVIAPWRMWDI
-155 KSREDALEYAEARNI
+155 RSREDALSYAEKRNI
-170 PLPITRETNYSK
+170 PLPVTRETNYSK

-189 SHEGMELEHP
+189 SHEGMELEKP
-199 ETEPNYEK
+199 ETEPNYDK
-207 ILELVNT
+207 ILELVST
-214 LENAPDKAEY
+214 LENAQNTPEY
-224 VEIEFE
+224 IEIRFE
-230 KGFPIKLNGKSMS
+230 KGIPVKLNGKKMS
-243 ASEILKELNTIG
+243 ATEILKELNIIG
-255 GKHAIGIE
+255 GKHGIGVA

-300 KSTMH
+300 KQTMH
-305 YKELISVKFAELVYN
+305 YKELISVEFANLVYN
-320 GEWFSTLR
+320 GDWFTTLR
-328 ESLSA
+328 KALSS
-333 FVTTTQ
+333 FITTTQ
-339 KHVTGV
+339 ENVTGD
-345 VKLKLYKGNTVSAGV
+345 VKLKLYKGNVISAGV
-360 TSKYSLYNEEVAT
+360 KSKFSLHNEEVAT
-373 FGEGGIY
+373 FGKGRN
-380 DHKDATGYV
+380 V
-389 RVHTLSTKVQAIMN
+389 
-403 KKNNI
+403 
-408 TE
+408 

>member
-22 VITSWIKER
+22 VITSWLKET

-52 KNKALNSG
+52 KEKALNSG
-60 ASKYYVADLVDDLVE
+60 ASKYYVVDLVNDLVD

-89 RKYLLGTA
+89 RKYLLGTS

-127 NDQIRFEQTIK
+127 NDQIRFEQTIRY
-138 HFDPNM
+138 FDPYI
-144 HVIAPWRLWDI
+144 HVIAPWRIWDI
-155 KSREDALEYAEARNI
+155 RSREDALEYAEARNI
-170 PLPITRETNYSK
+170 PLPVTRETNYSK

-189 SHEGMELEHP
+189 SHEGMELEKP
-199 ETEPNYEK
+199 ETEPNYNK
-207 ILELVNT
+207 ILELVST
-214 LENAPDKAEY
+214 LENAQNTPEY
-224 VEIEFE
+224 IELGFE
-230 KGFPIKLNGKSMS
+230 KGIPVKLNGKKMS
-243 ASEILKELNTIG
+243 ATEILKELNIIG
-255 GKHAIGIE
+255 GKHGIGVA

-300 KSTMH
+300 KQTMH
-305 YKELISVKFAELVYN
+305 YKELISIEFANLVYN
-320 GEWFSTLR
+320 GDWFTTLR
-328 ESLSA
+328 KALSS
-333 FVTTTQ
+333 FITTTQ
-339 KHVTGV
+339 ENVTGD
-345 VKLKLYKGNTVSAGV
+345 VKLKLYKGNVISAGV
-360 TSKYSLYNEEVAT
+360 KSQFSLHNEEVAT
-373 FGEGGIY
+373 FGEGRN
-380 DHKDATGYV
+380 V
-389 RVHTLSTKVQAIMN
+389 
-403 KKNNI
+403 
-408 TE
+408 

>member
-22 VITSWIKER
+22 VITSWLKET

-52 KNKALNSG
+52 KEKALNSG
-60 ASKYYVADLVDDLVE
+60 ASKYYVVDLVDDLVD

-127 NDQIRFEQTIK
+127 NDQIRFEQTIRY
-138 HFDPNM
+138 FDPYI
-144 HVIAPWRLWDI
+144 HVIAPWRMWDI
-155 KSREDALEYAEARNI
+155 RSREDALCYAEKRNI
-170 PLPITRETNYSK
+170 PLPVTRETNYSK

-189 SHEGMELEHP
+189 SHEGMELEKP
-199 ETEPNYEK
+199 ETEPNYNK
-207 ILELVNT
+207 ILELVST
-214 LENAPDKAEY
+214 LENAQNTPEY
-224 VEIEFE
+224 IELGFE
-230 KGFPIKLNGKSMS
+230 RGIPVKLNGKKMS
-243 ASEILKELNTIG
+243 TTEILKELNIIG
-255 GKHAIGIE
+255 GKHGIGVA

-300 KSTMH
+300 KQTMH
-305 YKELISVKFAELVYN
+305 YKELISVEFANLVYN
-320 GEWFSTLR
+320 GDWFTTLR
-328 ESLSA
+328 KALSS
-333 FVTTTQ
+333 FITTTQ
-339 KHVTGV
+339 ENVTGD
-345 VKLKLYKGNTVSAGV
+345 VKLKLYKGNVISAGV
-360 TSKYSLYNEEVAT
+360 KSQFSLHNEEVAT
-373 FGEGGIY
+373 FGKGRN
-380 DHKDATGYV
+380 V
-389 RVHTLSTKVQAIMN
+389 
-403 KKNNI
+403 
-408 TE
+408 

>member
-22 VITSWIKER
+22 VITSWLKET

-52 KNKALNSG
+52 KEKALNSG
-60 ASKYYVADLVDDLVE
+60 ASKYYVVDLVDDLVD

-127 NDQIRFEQTIK
+127 NDQIRFEQTIRY
-138 HFDPNM
+138 FDPYI
-144 HVIAPWRLWDI
+144 HVIAPWRMWDI
-155 KSREDALEYAEARNI
+155 RSREDALCYAEKRNI
-170 PLPITRETNYSK
+170 PLPVTRETNYSK

-189 SHEGMELEHP
+189 SHEGMELEKP
-199 ETEPNYEK
+199 ETEPNYDK
-207 ILELVNT
+207 ILELVST
-214 LENAPDKAEY
+214 LENAQNTPEY
-224 VEIEFE
+224 IELGFE
-230 KGFPIKLNGKSMS
+230 KGIPVKLNGKKMS
-243 ASEILKELNTIG
+243 TTEILKELNIIG
-255 GKHAIGIE
+255 GKHGIGVA

-300 KSTMH
+300 KQTMH
-305 YKELISVKFAELVYN
+305 YKELISIEFANLVYN
-320 GEWFSTLR
+320 GDWFTTLR
-328 ESLSA
+328 KALSS
-333 FVTTTQ
+333 FITTTQ
-339 KHVTGV
+339 ENVTGD
-345 VKLKLYKGNTVSAGV
+345 VKLKLYKGNVISAGV
-360 TSKYSLYNEEVAT
+360 KSQFSLHNEEVAT
-373 FGEGGIY
+373 FGEGRN
-380 DHKDATGYV
+380 V
-389 RVHTLSTKVQAIMN
+389 
-403 KKNNI
+403 
-408 TE
+408 

>member
-22 VITSWIKER
+22 VITSWLKET

-52 KNKALNSG
+52 KEKALNSG
-60 ASKYYVADLVDDLVE
+60 ASKYYVVDLVDDLVD

-127 NDQIRFEQTIK
+127 NDQIRFEQTIRY
-138 HFDPNM
+138 FDPYI
-144 HVIAPWRLWDI
+144 HVIAPWRMWDI
-155 KSREDALEYAEARNI
+155 RSREDALCYAEKRNI
-170 PLPITRETNYSK
+170 PLPVTRETNYSK

-189 SHEGMELEHP
+189 SHEGMELEKP
-199 ETEPNYEK
+199 ETEPNYNK
-207 ILELVNT
+207 ILELVST
-214 LENAPDKAEY
+214 LENAQNTPEY
-224 VEIEFE
+224 IELRFE
-230 KGFPIKLNGKSMS
+230 KGIPVKLNGKKMS
-243 ASEILKELNTIG
+243 ATKILKELNIIG
-255 GKHAIGIE
+255 GKHGIGVA

-300 KSTMH
+300 KQTMH
-305 YKELISVKFAELVYN
+305 YKELISVEFANLVYN
-320 GEWFSTLR
+320 GDWFTTLR
-328 ESLSA
+328 KALSS
-333 FVTTTQ
+333 FITTTQ
-339 KHVTGV
+339 ENVTGD
-345 VKLKLYKGNTVSAGV
+345 VKLKLYKGNVISAGV
-360 TSKYSLYNEEVAT
+360 KSQFSLHNEEVAT
-373 FGEGGIY
+373 FGKGRN
-380 DHKDATGYV
+380 V
-389 RVHTLSTKVQAIMN
+389 
-403 KKNNI
+403 
-408 TE
+408 

>member
-22 VITSWIKER
+22 VITSWLKET

-52 KNKALNSG
+52 KQKALNSG
-60 ASKYYVADLVDDLVE
+60 ASKYYVVDLVDDLVD

-89 RKYLLGTA
+89 RKYLLGTS

-127 NDQIRFEQTIK
+127 NDQIRFEQTIRY
-138 HFDPNM
+138 FDPYI
-144 HVIAPWRLWDI
+144 HVIAPWRMWDI
-155 KSREDALEYAEARNI
+155 RSREDALSYAEKRNI
-170 PLPITRETNYSK
+170 PLPVTRETNYSK

-189 SHEGMELEHP
+189 SHEGMELEKP
-199 ETEPNYEK
+199 ETEPNYDK
-207 ILELVNT
+207 ILELVST
-214 LENAPDKAEY
+214 LENAQNTPEY
-224 VEIEFE
+224 IEIGFE
-230 KGFPIKLNGKSMS
+230 KGIPVKLNGKKMS
-243 ASEILKELNTIG
+243 ATEILKELNIIG
-255 GKHAIGIE
+255 GKHGIGVA

-300 KSTMH
+300 KQTMH
-305 YKELISVKFAELVYN
+305 YKELISVEFANLVYN
-320 GEWFSTLR
+320 GDWFTTLR
-328 ESLSA
+328 KALSS
-333 FVTTTQ
+333 FITTTQ
-339 KHVTGV
+339 ENVTGD
-345 VKLKLYKGNTVSAGV
+345 VKLKLYKGNVISAGV
-360 TSKYSLYNEEVAT
+360 KSQFSLHNEEVAT
-373 FGEGGIY
+373 FGEGRN
-380 DHKDATGYV
+380 V
-389 RVHTLSTKVQAIMN
+389 
-403 KKNNI
+403 
-408 TE
+408 